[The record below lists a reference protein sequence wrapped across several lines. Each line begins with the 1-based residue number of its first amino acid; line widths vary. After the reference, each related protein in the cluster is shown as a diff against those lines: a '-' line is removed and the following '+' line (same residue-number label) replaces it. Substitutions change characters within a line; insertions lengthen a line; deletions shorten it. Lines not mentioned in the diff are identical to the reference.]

1 MPCNK
6 CDHKFI
12 KYSDPRCTNS
22 MYMKKILVR
31 ERKNIQCYACGYKY
45 RSRSRSRYRLRS
57 RSRSWSRSWSW
68 SWSKSWSGSE
78 SRSRSRFSP
87 NLDCG
92 IQLSRYAKFCL
103 PTLSRSWLKVKS
115 SQLLFI
121 SYYFQQLQCHPA
133 WVCLAWMGCNNS
145 IIFLSGLSS
154 TGYQSCLEC
163 THEWQFSRAAFLKKE
178 RQKDIQT
185 EKLES

>member
-6 CDHKFI
+6 CDHKYI

-45 RSRSRSRYRLRS
+45 RSRSRYRLRS
-57 RSRSWSRSWSW
+57 RSRSWSWSWSRSWSW

-78 SRSRSRFSP
+78 SRSRSRSRFLP

-103 PTLSRSWLKVKS
+103 PTLSRSWLKVR
-115 SQLLFI
+115 
-121 SYYFQQLQCHPA
+121 SYYLFL
-133 WVCLAWMGCNNS
+133 
-145 IIFLSGLSS
+145 IIFSNYSVTQPGFAWLGWAV
-154 TGYQSCLEC
+154 T
-163 THEWQFSRAAFLKKE
+163 TV
-178 RQKDIQT
+178 
-185 EKLES
+185 